1 MEHNF
6 NIDIAIKYGVDE
18 AIMINHL
25 FFWILHNEAN
35 EKNLHEGYYWTF
47 NSVSAFEKIFPYWSR
62 RQIDRVLKSLETKG
76 LILTGNYNKSAYDR
90 TKWYTLTEPILKE
103 LKTGVVKIVNDISP
117 NREMENTKNV
127 NDISPN
133 GETNTIY
140 NTYNK
145 KQIKKQY
152 IYIQNADLV
161 KITQEQYNSLTTT
174 YPKSMIDDL
183 IMDLDNYIAN
193 GKGSKY
199 KDHYRVLRTWARKKH
214 KETPPD
220 KAEKEIDYV
229 NV

>member
-1 MEHNF
+1 MEHHF

-35 EKNLHEGYYWTF
+35 EKNFYEGYYWTF
-47 NSVSAFEKIFPYWSR
+47 NTVSAFEKLFPYWSR
-62 RQIDRVLKSLETKG
+62 RQIDRILKSLETKG
-76 LILTGNYNKSAYDR
+76 LILTGNYNKSTYDR
-90 TKWYTLTEPILKE
+90 TKWYTLTESILKE
-103 LKTGVVKIVNDISP
+103 LKTGMPKMGNSISP
-117 NREMENTKNV
+117 NGEMENTKKGNGFPENV
-127 NDISPN
+127 KPIPYIN
-133 GETNTIY
+133 TN
-140 NTYNK
+140 NK
-145 KQIKKQY
+145 TQIKKQY
-152 IYIQNADLV
+152 IYIKNADLV

-214 KETPPD
+214 KETTPD